1 MALAISLQAADS
13 ISSYNALRT
22 EVAAWLNR
30 DDLTDRIPGFIR
42 LFESRLNRIL
52 RTPEMES
59 SVLLSVSSEDTQL
72 PTDFM
77 AMRELYIEGV
87 PRRPLRNMS
96 PDGLAAEF
104 SGVSGIPVAYAIT
117 GRTIKLAPPPAST
130 ISLRLVYFARIVS
143 LNDSNPNNWLLLQA
157 PDLYLYGTLLQAAAF
172 IDDPERV
179 AQWKAAHDEALAEV
193 LQAGNLSR
201 WGAAPIVPNT
211 VSQVRH
217 ATC

>member
-1 MALAISLQAADS
+1 MALAISLNAADS
-13 ISSYNALRT
+13 ISSFNALRT

-42 LFESRLNRIL
+42 LFESRINRVL

-59 SVLLSVSSEDTQL
+59 SILLSVANEDTQL
-72 PTDFM
+72 PTDFL
-77 AMRELYIEGV
+77 AMRELYIEGT

-96 PDGLAAEF
+96 PDGLATEF
-104 SGVSGIPVAYAIT
+104 SGAAGIPVAYSIT
-117 GRTIKLAPPPAST
+117 GRTIKLAPPPADVVA
-130 ISLRLVYFARIVS
+130 LRLVYFARIVS

-157 PDLYLYGTLLQAAAF
+157 PDLYLYGTLLQASAF
-172 IDDPERV
+172 IDDPEKV
-179 AQWKAAHDEALAEV
+179 ALWKSAHDEALAEV
-193 LQAGNLSR
+193 LQAGNMSR

-211 VSQVRH
+211 VAQVRH